1 MEHHIQILKLSPLDD
16 FKCLYARFDF
26 IYYGND
32 TDNRYTFSIFWD
44 NDAMLPVLY
53 YKYEYYRLQLP
64 EHNAPITVFH
74 APITAFHAPITVFH
88 VLQYLGISNVSISIE
103 YSHISE
109 WNTSELTDE
118 IMRSTIKYG
127 YTENYKYRLQ
137 SL

>member
-74 APITAFHAPITVFH
+74 